1 MAQTAAH
8 LVDQVLPDVPVRQ
21 WVLSLPIPLRYLL
34 AAHPKLL
41 SPALEIVQRVIT
53 GYLVKKSAL
62 PRSETHTD
70 AVTLIQRFGSAV
82 NLNIHFHNPTVLKK
96 GIQIYFEP
104 HPQKLV
110 CGR

>member
-41 SPALEIVQRVIT
+41 SPALEIVQRVMTINEASE
-53 GYLVKKSAL
+53 SA
-62 PRSETHTD
+62 THD
-70 AVTLIQRFGSAV
+70 SAATHEA
-82 NLNIHFHNPTVLKK
+82 L
-96 GIQIYFEP
+96 
-104 HPQKLV
+104 
-110 CGR
+110 